1 MKKRNFKNY
10 KALWKALNSIAR
22 TPEEELY
29 SGNTIH
35 EMENTIIHCH
45 VFGIKNVDSDTTLN
59 RICDYFGL
67 FY

>member
-1 MKKRNFKNY
+1 MEKRNKNY

-29 SGNTIH
+29 SGDTVR

-59 RICDYFGL
+59 RICDYFEL
-67 FY
+67 FC